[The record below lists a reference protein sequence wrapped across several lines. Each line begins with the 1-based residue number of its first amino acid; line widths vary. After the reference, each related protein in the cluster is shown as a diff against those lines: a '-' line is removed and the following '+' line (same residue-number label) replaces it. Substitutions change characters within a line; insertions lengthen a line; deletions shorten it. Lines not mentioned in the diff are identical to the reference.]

1 MSNCPVEGQQHT
13 GCAAWYCL
21 DQRGSRSLQA
31 IDEAV
36 LTRTMLRHAS
46 ALAVLVQT
54 GHMHGEPTPQA
65 ATEIPA
71 IIINLL
77 RSMRATPTVRALMA
91 LPRVVLPYLW
101 TCSAI
106 LKKKKKRSLDAR
118 YVCVQGVGGGG
129 GACLSRW
136 EVHLV
141 VQNIGFQYGAL
152 ESVGA
157 GCQCSQCI

>member
-1 MSNCPVEGQQHT
+1 MSKAQEQHMSNCPLEEQQHT

-71 IIINLL
+71 IITNLL

-106 LKKKKKRSLDAR
+106 LKKESGRQA
-118 YVCVQGVGGGG
+118 CVRAGRGWWWWWCVSVAMGGSPSSTEYWIPIRRLG
-129 GACLSRW
+129 
-136 EVHLV
+136 
-141 VQNIGFQYGAL
+141 I
-152 ESVGA
+152 
-157 GCQCSQCI
+157 